1 MVSNTMMLIVHCFLL
16 FAVLQFVVITGY
28 YASLRLAKNN
38 KQSAL
43 NTIQLRFLGS
53 IFPDGVNLSGLL
65 AEKMTS
71 Q

>member
-43 NTIQLRFLGS
+43 NTIQLRFLG
-53 IFPDGVNLSGLL
+53 
-65 AEKMTS
+65 
-71 Q
+71 